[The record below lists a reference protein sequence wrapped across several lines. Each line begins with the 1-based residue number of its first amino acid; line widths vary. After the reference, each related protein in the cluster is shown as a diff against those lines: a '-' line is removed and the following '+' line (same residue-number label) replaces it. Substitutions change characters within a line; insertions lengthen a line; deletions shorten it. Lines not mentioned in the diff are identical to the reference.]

1 MIDIEKI
8 DIDWIEKVSKAHR
21 NADKILVEKVIRAFV
36 LLEGLS
42 ELGVPFVFKGGTSL
56 MLLADSNWRLS
67 IDIDIVVS
75 PENEIPDDCLETLCG
90 RCGFTQIKRQERAA
104 LSKVPK
110 RHYKF
115 YYRPTYRTLNNEEF
129 ILLDILYDGNPYSV
143 IEKRAVVSSFVP
155 FREPSVF
162 VNVPAAEELLGDK
175 LTAFA
180 PNTTGIPYQKHADGM
195 GMEIVKQL
203 YDIGC
208 LFDISKDIDLVRAA
222 FEKVVQKEIGYRN
235 NEMTPE
241 AVLED
246 ILQTA
251 LCISTRGAMGNGNFE
266 EIQAG
271 ISRVKGFVFSAAYH
285 IEHAIVSASKAA
297 YLSTLIASGGKTI
310 ERYRNPSQN
319 KDLSIEH
326 LSLNK
331 LGRLKRTNPEA
342 FFYWQRA
349 IESYTSISQ
358 R

>member
-8 DIDWIEKVSKAHR
+8 DVYWIEKVSKVHR

-42 ELGVPFVFKGGTSL
+42 ELGIPFVFKGGTSL
-56 MLLADSNWRLS
+56 MLLTDSSLRLS
-67 IDIDIVVS
+67 IDIDIVV
-75 PENEIPDDCLETLCG
+75 PPDNEIPDERLEALCG
-90 RCGFTQIKRQERAA
+90 RCGFTQMRRQERAA

-110 RHYKF
+110 CHYKF
-115 YYRPTYRTLNNEEF
+115 FYQPAFRTLNNEDF
-129 ILLDILYDGNPYSV
+129 ILLDILYDENPYGV
-143 IEKRAVVSSFVP
+143 VEKRAVASSFVP
-155 FREPSVF
+155 FTEPSAL

-180 PNTTGIPYQKHADGM
+180 PNTTGVPYQKHGDGM

-208 LFDISKDIDLVRAA
+208 LFDISKDIDKVRAA
-222 FEKVVQKEIGYRN
+222 FAKVVQKEIGYRN
-235 NEMTPE
+235 NEITPE

-246 ILQTA
+246 IFQTA
-251 LCISTRGAMGNGNFE
+251 LCISTRGVMGNGDFE
-266 EIQAG
+266 EIQGG

-285 IEHAIVSASKAA
+285 IEHAIVSAAKAA
-297 YLSTLIASGGKTI
+297 YLSTLIASSDKTM

-319 KDLSIEH
+319 KDLSIDH
-326 LSLNK
+326 LSFNK

-349 IESYTSISQ
+349 IENYTS
-358 R
+358 